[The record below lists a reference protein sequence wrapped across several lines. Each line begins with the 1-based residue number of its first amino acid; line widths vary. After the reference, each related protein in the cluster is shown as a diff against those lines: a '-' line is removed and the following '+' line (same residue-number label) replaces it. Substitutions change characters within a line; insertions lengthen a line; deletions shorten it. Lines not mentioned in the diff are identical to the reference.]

1 MKKLIKTV
9 QYMNDILPDVNVTAW
24 IDIENGKKTSTII
37 KISISDTDVVLG
49 VSPALEDFQC
59 NDKVC
64 CALDLINS
72 LSRSNNR

>member
-9 QYMNDILPDVNVTAW
+9 QYMNDILPDVNTTVW

-37 KISISDTDVVLG
+37 KISISDTDVILG
-49 VSPALEDFQC
+49 VSPTLEDFRC
-59 NDKVC
+59 KDKVC

-72 LSRSNNR
+72 LSSSNNR